1 LLPEGDKQST
11 STTTN
16 EKALKAAKN
25 KRWEDLLAYHLQL
38 HGLGKYFVREF
49 NSPPEFGRKW
59 RWDFADPVNKVLLEV
74 QGAIWIPNR
83 GHSGGTGIMRDHDK
97 QNAAQLNGWVVFQFN
112 DRTIK
117 SLSAIE
123 LVRDYYA
130 RRGIVQKGETPP
142 PF

>member
-1 LLPEGDKQST
+1 M
-11 STTTN
+11 TTPNAKT
-16 EKALKAAKN
+16 LQTAKN
-25 KRWEDLLAYHLQL
+25 KKWEDLLAYHLQL
-38 HGLGKYFVREF
+38 YGLAKLFAREYM
-49 NSPPEFGRKW
+49 SPPEFGRRW

-83 GHSGGTGIMRDHDK
+83 GHTSGTGIMRDHDK
-97 QNAAQLNGWVVFQFN
+97 TNTAQFHGWTVFQFN
-112 DRTIK
+112 DKTIK

-130 RRGIVQKGETPP
+130 RRGIIEKAAPRP